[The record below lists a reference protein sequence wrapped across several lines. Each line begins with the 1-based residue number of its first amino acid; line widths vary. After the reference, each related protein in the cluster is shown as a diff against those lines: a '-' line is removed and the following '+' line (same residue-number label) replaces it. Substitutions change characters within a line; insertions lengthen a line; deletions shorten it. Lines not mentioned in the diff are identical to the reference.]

1 MNTTEKK
8 QQLAIATFQSGYN
21 CAQSVLS
28 TFSINFSLERDS
40 LLKLASPFGSGIAK
54 TQETCGAVTGAL
66 MAIGLKYGKGTNGT
80 EEDKLISYALAQKL
94 MTEFSRIHGCTNC
107 KKLLNDLDMNNESEM
122 AKIKELNLFNTNC
135 INYIQTAVKLTD
147 EILENN

>member
-8 QQLAIATFQSGYN
+8 QQLATATFQSGYN

-28 TFSINFSLERDS
+28 TFSINFGLERDA

-66 MAIGLKYGKGTNGT
+66 MAIGLKYGKGIDGT
-80 EEDKLISYALAQKL
+80 ENDKQHSYELAQKL
-94 MTEFSRIHGCTNC
+94 MAEFSRMHGCTNC
-107 KKLLNDLDMNNESEM
+107 KMLMNGLDMNNASEM
-122 AKIKELNLFNTNC
+122 AKIKELDLFNTHC
-135 INYIQTAVKLTD
+135 LNYIQTAVRLTD

>member
-8 QQLAIATFQSGYN
+8 QQLATATFQSGYN

-28 TFSINFSLERDS
+28 TFSTHFGLERDS

-66 MAIGLKYGKGTNGT
+66 MAIGLKYGKGVKGT
-80 EEDKLISYALAQKL
+80 EEDKQHSYALAQKL
-94 MTEFSRIHGCTNC
+94 ITEFSGIHGCTNC
-107 KKLLNDLDMNNESEM
+107 KKLMNDLDMNNASEM
-122 AKIKELNLFNTNC
+122 AKIKELDLFNINC
-135 INYIQTAVKLTD
+135 INYIQTAVKLTN

>member
-28 TFSINFSLERDS
+28 TFSINFGLERDS

-66 MAIGLKYGKGTNGT
+66 MAIGLKYGKGINGK
-80 EEDKLISYALAQKL
+80 EEDKQQAYALAQKL
-94 MTEFSRIHGCTNC
+94 MTEFSSIHGCTNC

-122 AKIKELNLFNTNC
+122 AKIKELDLFNTHC
-135 INYIQTAVKLTD
+135 LNYIQTAVKLTD
-147 EILENN
+147 QILENK